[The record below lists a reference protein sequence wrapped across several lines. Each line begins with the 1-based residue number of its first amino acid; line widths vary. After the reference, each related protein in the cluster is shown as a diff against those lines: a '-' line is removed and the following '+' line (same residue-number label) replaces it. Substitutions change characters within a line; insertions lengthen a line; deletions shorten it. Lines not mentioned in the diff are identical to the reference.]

1 MYSNRRG
8 DDNMVGT
15 YSIEIK
21 DAVDNK
27 TYLLCEEDSNGLLT
41 FNTYEEADDYN
52 YEFEDTLSD
61 GLTSRVVKTSEYFN

>member
-1 MYSNRRG
+1 
-8 DDNMVGT
+8 MVDS

-21 DAVDNK
+21 DTEGK
-27 TYLLCEEDSNGLLT
+27 TYLLCVEGRSEVLT
-41 FNTYEEADDYN
+41 FATYEEADDYN